1 MRRMK
6 SSNLGSVH
14 RIIIILI
21 RKTSSFQN
29 IGFSH
34 FRFSFVSFLVIRS
47 ARISTLKSSSVRE
60 LILLTRIGHR
70 RDRCNPGLPELLDF
84 QISHP

>member
-6 SSNLGSVH
+6 SFNLGSIH

-34 FRFSFVSFLVIRS
+34 FRFSFVIFLVIRICPQKFS
-47 ARISTLKSSSVRE
+47 QKFKHA
-60 LILLTRIGHR
+60 
-70 RDRCNPGLPELLDF
+70 
-84 QISHP
+84 

>member
-14 RIIIILI
+14 RIIIILV
-21 RKTSSFQN
+21 RKTSPFQN

-34 FRFSFVSFLVIRS
+34 FRFSFVSFLVIRICPHKFS
-47 ARISTLKSSSVRE
+47 QKFKHA
-60 LILLTRIGHR
+60 
-70 RDRCNPGLPELLDF
+70 
-84 QISHP
+84 